1 MGFNVARNYNLIFE
15 GTAMYGA
22 EMKIRHTP
30 IRVTQLLRGSLKL
43 PEFVGLLSEYL
54 VSWNLEDEDGP
65 IGTDVESI
73 MNGVEESFLHLI
85 AEEWTRA
92 AVGISAPLSPPST
105 AAELEELPMET
116 TTTELPPA

>member
-15 GTAMYGA
+15 GTAMHGA

-43 PEFVGLLSEYL
+43 PEFVDLLSEYL

-73 MNGVEESFLHLI
+73 MNSVEESFLHLI

-92 AVGISAPLSPPST
+92 AVGISAPLPRPST
-105 AAELEELPMET
+105 ATELKELPMET
-116 TTTELPPA
+116 MTTELPPE